1 MGGKH
6 KMRFSALLRKELRE
20 SLPWILLSL
29 VLLLTVCAYMLRM
42 EAYHG
47 RPTPYLSHLSPG
59 TTLHPNALIH
69 YSVFKTSAVWLL
81 IISIGLGLVLGVRHF
96 GIPFFTRTWPFLLHR
111 SASRMAILGAKLT
124 SATIAIVVSLST
136 AWLILYLYACRP
148 GMFTVPPYYTNLI
161 DGWLFTV
168 LGLVV
173 YLGTALSALSM
184 ARWYTTKI
192 FGLVLVTIVIFVM
205 SVETSR
211 PWFITITTL
220 TAAILLSQIIHIF
233 LTREF

>member
-1 MGGKH
+1 
-6 KMRFSALLRKELRE
+6 
-20 SLPWILLSL
+20 
-29 VLLLTVCAYMLRM
+29 MLRM
-42 EAYHG
+42 EAYYG
-47 RPTPYLSHLSPG
+47 RPTRYLSRLSPG
-59 TTLHPNALIH
+59 TTINPSTFTH
-69 YSVFKTSAVWLL
+69 YSVLQVSAVWLVV
-81 IISIGLGLVLGVRHF
+81 ISIGLGLILGARHF

-111 SASRMAILGAKLT
+111 STGRMTILAAKLT
-124 SATIAIVVSLST
+124 AATIAIVVSLGT

-148 GMFTVPPYYTNLI
+148 GMFAIPPSYTNLT

-173 YLGTALSALSM
+173 YLATALSALST

-192 FGLVLVTIVIFVM
+192 FGLLLVTIVISVM